1 MAGIGVGVLSRR
13 AKHIRDAPASQ
24 LLAVRNFRYLVGGVA
39 LGFGAFTFNRMA
51 QSWLVLEMTDSKLW
65 VGLVAG
71 ASTITA
77 MAFSLVAGALAD
89 RLDLKHAVVHA
100 GLRDWKI
107 LHFVLTCPN

>member
-1 MAGIGVGVLSRR
+1 
-13 AKHIRDAPASQ
+13 
-24 LLAVRNFRYLVGGVA
+24 
-39 LGFGAFTFNRMA
+39 
-51 QSWLVLEMTDSKLW
+51 
-65 VGLVAG
+65 
-71 ASTITA
+71 